1 MWKRPLLVAVTS
13 LALIPAHSFGQ
24 QKEDPE
30 DFNRDIVRAFL
41 HSSWNVYLHG
51 GLTNHSRFMLQR
63 PGPAI
68 PGAGERALRSEGGY
82 NVGLGAGVDILLRTG
97 FRMSYTYS
105 SNDLEFRTDNG
116 DDSFDL
122 DVSDVASLNSHVVS
136 AEIVRYMLPAR
147 SGFTPYGSAGLV
159 GTWWVLDQSSALVV
173 PGGGS
178 TQFRFGA
185 IGSIGLQA
193 KLSNNF
199 FLRLEDAFATVRSP
213 FTGQE
218 SFRSLGGTTIDEP
231 TRITKTDFR
240 LAAVYRFG
248 KPHQPR
254 AAVTTRRR
262 SGRR

>member
-1 MWKRPLLVAVTS
+1 MWKRILVAGIIIS
-13 LALIPAHSFGQ
+13 PLCAPARSYAQ
-24 QKEDPE
+24 REDPE
-30 DFNRDIVRAFL
+30 DFNRDVLRAFL

-63 PGPAI
+63 PGPAV

-82 NVGLGAGVDILLRTG
+82 NVGIGAGVDILLRTG

-105 SNDLEFRTDNG
+105 SNDLNFRTDNG
-116 DDSFDL
+116 DGSFDL
-122 DVSDVASLNSHVVS
+122 DINDVASLSSHTVT
-136 AEIVRYMLPAR
+136 AEIIRYMLPAR
-147 SGFTPYGSAGLV
+147 SGFTPYGSAGFV
-159 GTWWVLDQSSALVV
+159 GTWWGLDQTTELVV
-173 PGGGS
+173 PAGGS

-193 KLSNNF
+193 KLAENW
-199 FLRLEDAFATVRSP
+199 FLRLEDAFATIRSP
-213 FTGQE
+213 FTGDE
-218 SFRSLGGTTIDEP
+218 SFRALGGATIDEP